1 MKVREL
7 LNALRD
13 VDEGSTVLFLA
24 EHADAS
30 DADEV
35 CEIYLAPRRWTHE
48 VGKHGGREYHSLYPY
63 QPERRGSTYTSV
75 RYETRRVVVLSTGTT
90 NLRFVRPEDMLSDLG
105 SDER

>member
-13 VDEGSTVLFLA
+13 VDEDSTVLFLA
-24 EHADAS
+24 EHADAD

-35 CEIYLAPRRWTHE
+35 CEICLPRHPWTHE
-48 VGKHGGREYHSLYPY
+48 SGNYGEREYQSWYPY
-63 QPERRGSTYTSV
+63 RPEQRGSAYTSV
-75 RYETRRVVVLSTGTT
+75 RYETRRVVVFSAGLT

-105 SDER
+105 PVER